1 LLRLFGGAEGPAVT
15 APKSSSGIVPAA
27 PEVRTVEKSGLTK
40 ITSKK
45 DRETDEF
52 LPKKKQ
58 PPKPKTTTSKPA
70 SKKSFVLSMDVMKTL
85 GELGVA
91 LPTSEEN
98 VKITVDELKTKLAY
112 YKENQDRVT
121 KEVLSVVI
129 GLMLEY

>member
-1 LLRLFGGAEGPAVT
+1 MLRLFGGAEGPAVP
-15 APKSSSGIVPAA
+15 APKPSSGIVPAA
-27 PEVRTVEKSGLTK
+27 PEVRTVEKTGLTK

-58 PPKPKTTTSKPA
+58 PPKTKTNTVKSA
-70 SKKSFVLSMDVMKTL
+70 SKKSFVMSMDVMKTL

-121 KEVLSVVI
+121 QEV
-129 GLMLEY
+129 